1 MRKVIEF
8 SKSTRVAVIISL
20 LLIVAGL
27 VGTFVQGGFNFG
39 IDFQAGLSQRVQVN
53 PNRTQAAI
61 GQVRSAL
68 ANVAGVGA
76 EVQVIGPPAEQQF
89 TLRVRDTGAIDN
101 FETVAASEILAALQG
116 AFGSGAVS
124 VLEQSYIGPR
134 FSADLTTQA
143 ISLVVLAFSLIL
155 IYLWFRFRFAYA
167 GASIIALIHD
177 VSFMIAFIGLFQ
189 IEITSATIAAVLTI
203 VGYSL
208 NDTIVIFD
216 RIRENE
222 AVMGESKLKMIIDGS
237 ITQSLSRTII
247 TSITT
252 LIAVLSIYIFTTGQ
266 IQDFALALIVGIIVG
281 TYSSIYIA
289 SPSFY
294 SIVQALKTRAK
305 KREASQASKK
315 SATKQISNSKVETRK
330 KAGAKG

>member
-1 MRKVIEF
+1 MTKVIEF
-8 SKSTRVAVIISL
+8 SKSTRIAVIISV
-20 LLIVAGL
+20 LLIIGGL

-39 IDFQAGLSQRVQVN
+39 IDFQAGLSQRIQIN
-53 PNRTQAAI
+53 PNQTQVTI
-61 GQVRSAL
+61 GQVRTSL

-101 FETVAASEILAALQG
+101 FETVVAGEILTALQST
-116 AFGSGAVS
+116 FGSGVVT
-124 VLEQSYIGPR
+124 VLEQSFIGPR

-167 GASIIALIHD
+167 GAAILALVHD

-189 IEITSATIAAVLTI
+189 LEITSATIAAVLTI

-237 ITQSLSRTII
+237 ITQSLSRTFI

-252 LIAVLSIYIFTTGQ
+252 LIAVLSIYVFTTGQ

-294 SIVQALKTRAK
+294 TIVQALKKRAK
-305 KREASQASKK
+305 NREAAATAKK
-315 SATKQISNSKVETRK
+315 PGTKQVGSGKALAK